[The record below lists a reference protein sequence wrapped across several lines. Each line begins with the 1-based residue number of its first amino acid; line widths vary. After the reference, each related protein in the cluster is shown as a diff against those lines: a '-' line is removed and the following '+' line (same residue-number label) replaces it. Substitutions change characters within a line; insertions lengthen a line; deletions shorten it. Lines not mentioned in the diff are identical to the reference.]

1 MALGTSQACGAI
13 LKSLSRLCDR
23 VGTTFDGNT
32 RDAEISGLKRSG
44 GAVSNFTRKLEF
56 AHGDGGPFARG
67 AWAFQYQ

>member
-1 MALGTSQACGAI
+1 MVI
-13 LKSLSRLCDR
+13 
-23 VGTTFDGNT
+23 T

-56 AHGDGGPFARG
+56 AHGDGGPIARG